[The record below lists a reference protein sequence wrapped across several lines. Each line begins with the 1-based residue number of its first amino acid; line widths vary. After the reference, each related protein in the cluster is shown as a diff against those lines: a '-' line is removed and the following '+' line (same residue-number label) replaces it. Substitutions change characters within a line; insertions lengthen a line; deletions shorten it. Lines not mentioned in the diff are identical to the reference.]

1 MYIERQREFE
11 IVLREEIIPIFKSLK
26 RTLNRVS
33 EGDKELIDN
42 IFDYIDF
49 DLLFGIMENTYI
61 KDRYELYNIFL
72 LLQFSH

>member
-26 RTLNRVS
+26 RTLNRIS

-49 DLLFGIMENTYI
+49 DLLELN
-61 KDRYELYNIFL
+61 RYLTNMMNR
-72 LLQFSH
+72 

>member
-1 MYIERQREFE
+1 MRSMYIERQREFE

-26 RTLNRVS
+26 RTLNRIS

-49 DLLFGIMENTYI
+49 DLLELN
-61 KDRYELYNIFL
+61 RYLTNMMNR
-72 LLQFSH
+72 